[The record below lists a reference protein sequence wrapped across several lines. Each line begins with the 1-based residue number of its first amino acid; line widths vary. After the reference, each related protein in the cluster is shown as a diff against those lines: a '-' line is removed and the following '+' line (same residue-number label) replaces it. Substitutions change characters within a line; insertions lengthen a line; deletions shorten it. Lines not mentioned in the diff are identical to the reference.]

1 MSNYDD
7 VTYAM
12 GDLEG
17 GIDELL
23 STEVNG
29 LLGQIDEVQTQFGK
43 VERELSYLEDD
54 FEELERF
61 REIGDI
67 NDVEEISEKVA
78 DLEED
83 LETAKAALADD
94 KVRVELE
101 NLKVYHENQ
110 RNVIHALLRKVREV
124 HKSLSEAEIVQV
136 MNEANPCG
144 Q

>member
-29 LLGQIDEVQTQFGK
+29 LVGQIDEVKTQWGK
-43 VERELSYLEDD
+43 VERELSYLEEDC
-54 FEELERF
+54 EELERF

-67 NDVEEISEKVA
+67 NDVEEICEKVA

-110 RNVIHALLRKVREV
+110 RNVILALLRKVREV
-124 HKSLSEAEIVQV
+124 HKSLSEAEIAKLL
-136 MNEANPCG
+136 NEANPCK
-144 Q
+144 